1 MRADSEGKSKSSN
14 VTDATNG
21 ETNTLQS
28 PTSATELPKG
38 TRMAGAAGSKDT
50 ERLNVKAKWPQG
62 NLQSG
67 GTGVMSAT
75 TRKGRYILIGAGGES
90 HCHYAT
96 NNRRHA
102 TPSHHVSITVF
113 RSLLHRRT
121 PSSASID
128 PWLVKF

>member
-14 VTDATNG
+14 VTDTTNG
-21 ETNTLQS
+21 ETNTLLS
-28 PTSATELPKG
+28 PTCATELPKG

-50 ERLNVKAKWPQG
+50 ERLTVKAKWPQG

-90 HCHYAT
+90 HTTTRPYKQPPP
-96 NNRRHA
+96 RHLIRLL
-102 TPSHHVSITVF
+102 ITYQLLSSDLYSTSKPHLLYQLT
-113 RSLLHRRT
+113 RS
-121 PSSASID
+121 
-128 PWLVKF
+128 

>member
-14 VTDATNG
+14 VTDTTNG
-21 ETNTLQS
+21 ETNTLLS
-28 PTSATELPKG
+28 PTCATELPKG

-90 HCHYAT
+90 HYHYKQPPP
-96 NNRRHA
+96 RHLIRLLI
-102 TPSHHVSITVF
+102 TYQLITVF
-113 RSLLHRRT
+113 RSLLHQQT
-121 PSSASID
+121 PSSASIH
-128 PWLVKF
+128 P

>member
-14 VTDATNG
+14 VTDT
-21 ETNTLQS
+21 TNTLLS
-28 PTSATELPKG
+28 PTCASELPKG

-90 HCHYAT
+90 HYHYEQPPP
-96 NNRRHA
+96 RHLIRLL
-102 TPSHHVSITVF
+102 ITYQLL
-113 RSLLHRRT
+113 SSDLYPTSEPHLLHQLTR
-121 PSSASID
+121 S
-128 PWLVKF
+128 

>member
-14 VTDATNG
+14 VTDTTNG
-21 ETNTLQS
+21 ETNTLLS
-28 PTSATELPKG
+28 PTCATELPKG

-90 HCHYAT
+90 HYHYKQPPP
-96 NNRRHA
+96 RHLIRLL
-102 TPSHHVSITVF
+102 ITYQ
-113 RSLLHRRT
+113 LLSSDLYSTSKPQT

-128 PWLVKF
+128 P